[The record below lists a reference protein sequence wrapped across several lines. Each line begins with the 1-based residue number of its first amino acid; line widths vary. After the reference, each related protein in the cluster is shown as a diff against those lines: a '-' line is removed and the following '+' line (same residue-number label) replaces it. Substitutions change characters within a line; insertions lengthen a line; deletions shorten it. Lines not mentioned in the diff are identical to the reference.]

1 MNNITHSMSMADR
14 AATFYPAARSNFAM
28 IQAVTRPSNISSTVT
43 KASVPGIYA
52 SVVPTSGVQSLKGIL
67 AGSKMPW
74 WAGLVI
80 GVAIVAIVLGSV
92 LISKLVKK
100 NKNKMPDV
108 ETGSTQQSSTG
119 SQAGKAFIAR
129 YFAVRRSIMAI
140 IPGTSQVPT
149 RDDIELAES
158 PSPAAPVVP
167 IVSVAPATPAKF
179 ATPVTLQ
186 HAHER
191 TAT

>member
-1 MNNITHSMSMADR
+1 MSMASR
-14 AATFYPAARSNFAM
+14 AATFYPAAHSNLAM
-28 IQAVTRPSNISSTVT
+28 IQPGTHPSKISSIIT
-43 KASVPGIYA
+43 KTSVPGVYA

-80 GVAIVAIVLGSV
+80 GVVIVAIVLGGV
-92 LISKLVKK
+92 LMLKLMKSKKD
-100 NKNKMPDV
+100 KMPDV
-108 ETGSTQQSSTG
+108 ETGLTQQSSIG
-119 SQAGKAFIAR
+119 SQAGKAFISR
-129 YFAVRRSIMAI
+129 YVAVSRFIMAV

-158 PSPAAPVVP
+158 PPPVAPVAPVP
-167 IVSVAPATPAKF
+167 
-179 ATPVTLQ
+179 LQ
-186 HAHER
+186 HAHGR